1 MIACYCRVSTARQK
15 TDSQVAEITKWL
27 KANGYDNNQVE
38 WYVDH
43 ESGKTL
49 DRPEFNRLQQDIF
62 AGTVKTVVCW
72 KLDRLSRRLKDGVTL
87 LADWCER
94 NIKVVVI
101 TQQVELSG
109 AVGRMI
115 AAVMLGLAEIELEY
129 KQHRQSAGIEVAKR
143 KGVYKGRKS
152 GTFKAKPYR
161 AQELR
166 ARGLKVA
173 EIATALG
180 TSKRTVLRY
189 LQMNGAS

>member
-15 TDSQVAEITKWL
+15 TDSQVAEIKRWL
-27 KANGYDNNQVE
+27 KANGYDDSHVE

-129 KQHRQSAGIEVAKR
+129 RQQRQTAGIEVAKA
-143 KGVYKGRKS
+143 KGVYKGRKP
-152 GTFKAKPYR
+152 GTFKAKPMR

-189 LQMNGAS
+189 LKMEDVA